1 MDVLE
6 RYHVHERENNCFHR
20 KIETIFCLTHG
31 TLITLEHF
39 PEYCVRNNIRN
50 SCTASLFSGV
60 LFSSLFH
67 FMYIHDFCYQLFSR
81 ISAVN

>member
-1 MDVLE
+1 MDILE
-6 RYHVHERENNCFHR
+6 SYYFRGRENNCFHW

-31 TLITLEHF
+31 TLITLNTSRNI
-39 PEYCVRNNIRN
+39 YCVRNIRN

-60 LFSSLFH
+60 LFSSHFH